1 MNPILYSMLLT
12 ILVPA
17 IASLC
22 TDDAGEGLQP
32 MFYSQSCPSALAT
45 VRSIT
50 WNNVAQ
56 DPQLAAKLLRLHFHD
71 CFVRGCDAS
80 VLIDS
85 TPGNSAEKD
94 AVPNQTL
101 AGFDVIDQIKAAL
114 EEQCP
119 GVVSCADIVALAAR
133 DAVSYQYKRPLWP
146 VFTGRRDGN
155 VSLATEAVADMPK
168 PSSNFSVIQQ
178 QFASNGLDIMDLVV
192 LSGKA
197 VYLYACIDM
206 LLDVANRAR
215 YKSVK
220 ACNLIVVVWSMSNG
234 AHTIGQAHCAKFSAR
249 IYNFTGVGDMDPS
262 LNPTYANYLKAM
274 CPINVNPNVTVDMD
288 PRNSLNFNN
297 HYYQAVLNN
306 KGLFVSD
313 AALIT
318 DPRSTVYVN
327 MMTDPEYFFT
337 NFATSIMKMGKISI
351 LIGQNGEIRKN
362 CRVIN

>member
-1 MNPILYSMLLT
+1 MNPTLPSMLLT
-12 ILVPA
+12 ILIPA
-17 IASLC
+17 IAALC

-45 VRSIT
+45 VRNIT

-56 DPQLAAKLLRLHFHD
+56 NPQMAAKLLRLHFHD

-101 AGFDVIDQIKAAL
+101 AGFDLIDQIKAAL

-119 GVVSCADIVALAAR
+119 GVVSCADIIALAAR
-133 DAVSYQYKRPLWP
+133 DAVSYQYRRPLWP

-155 VSLATEAVADMPK
+155 VSLAAEAAADLPK

-178 QFASNGLDIMDLVV
+178 QFASNRLDIMDLVL
-192 LSGKA
+192 LS
-197 VYLYACIDM
+197 
-206 LLDVANRAR
+206 
-215 YKSVK
+215 
-220 ACNLIVVVWSMSNG
+220 G

-249 IYNFTGVGDMDPS
+249 MYNFTGVGDMDPS
-262 LNPTYANYLKAM
+262 LNPIYVNYLKAM

-313 AALIT
+313 ATLIT

-327 MMTDPEYFFT
+327 MMTDPEYFFS
-337 NFATSIMKMGKISI
+337 NFATSIMKMGKINI

-362 CRVIN
+362 CRVVN